1 VLVSKL
7 KLSLIRSDRPTI
19 MTRHLMDIL
28 FTREEM
34 ARSSVT
40 GRMSNKNTQQK
51 KEALD
56 ATKVAAILC
65 ELLYSFTYC
74 VSCVNRQLAVLLYH
88 TLIT

>member
-1 VLVSKL
+1 MTLVLHGVLVSKL
-7 KLSLIRSDRPTI
+7 KLSLIRSERPTV
-19 MTRHLMDIL
+19 MTRYLMDIL

-65 ELLYSFTYC
+65 ELCEQTA
-74 VSCVNRQLAVLLYH
+74 SCRLLLYH